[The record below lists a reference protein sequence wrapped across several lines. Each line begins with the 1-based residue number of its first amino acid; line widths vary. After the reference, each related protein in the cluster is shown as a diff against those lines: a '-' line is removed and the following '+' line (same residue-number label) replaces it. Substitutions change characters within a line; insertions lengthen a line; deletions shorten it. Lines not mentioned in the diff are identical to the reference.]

1 MRRPWSSVAGVAA
14 VIALSGCIGDLIE
27 IPTGPKTDGGTTAD
41 LAGAVDDSGPPL
53 MPKFFP
59 DIQGDIERLGCTAA
73 ACHGGSQVPNEIS
86 MPLTQTDKDNNYNG
100 FKMRAMMGEMSLVL
114 QKNLAGSGVV
124 HTGGTAFASKADP
137 TYQKWLAWINAGN
150 PEQ

>member
-1 MRRPWSSVAGVAA
+1 MALA
-14 VIALSGCIGDLIE
+14 ALSGCVGDLIE
-27 IPTGPKTDGGTTAD
+27 IATGPKGDGGAPTAD
-41 LAGAVDDSGPPL
+41 LAGGSDDGAMAA

-59 DIQGDIERLGCTAA
+59 DIQGDLERLGCTAA
-73 ACHGGSQVPNEIS
+73 ACHGGSQVPNEIP
-86 MPLTQTDKDNNYNG
+86 MPVTQADKDNNYNG

-124 HTGGTAFASKADP
+124 HTGGTAFAAKTDP
-137 TYQKWLAWINAGN
+137 TYQKWMTWINAGN